1 MFMLFTYLKKFFV
14 YVDLILLMLTICFSS
29 FSISEAQDQFYFHC
43 PTVLLWSGLWLCP
56 VHVSFFFFF
65 FVISSSFSFKLVR
78 CFFSRFSFL
87 YLSNFMDVQF
97 FFMHGLFSKVFICY
111 SLIST
116 LVFYLFT
123 CNNLLSIVLFDD
135 IKYDCTWQSTC
146 PINCSTQILLVGQD
160 EHFKS
165 KI

>member
-1 MFMLFTYLKKFFV
+1 MFMLFTYLKNFFV

-29 FSISEAQDQFYFHC
+29 FSISESQDQFYFHC

-78 CFFSRFSFL
+78 CFFSYFSIFIYFHGCPVL
-87 YLSNFMDVQF
+87 F
-97 FFMHGLFSKVFICY
+97 HGLFSKVFICY

-135 IKYDCTWQSTC
+135 IKYDCTWKSTC